1 MKTESLAG
9 SFYDIKQGLKNN
21 DKKRK
26 LKPPPKIKMKSFDD
40 FNKKDK

>member
-1 MKTESLAG
+1 MKKESLAG

-21 DKKRK
+21 NTRRK
-26 LKPPPKIKMKSFDD
+26 LKPPPKIKMKSFVD